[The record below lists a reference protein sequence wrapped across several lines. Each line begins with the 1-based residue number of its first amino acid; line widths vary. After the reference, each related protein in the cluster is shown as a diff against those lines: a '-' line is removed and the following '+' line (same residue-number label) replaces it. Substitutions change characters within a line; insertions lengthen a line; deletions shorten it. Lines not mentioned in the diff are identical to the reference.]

1 MLAAATRQVCTCA
14 NVNANSDNLPF
25 TEASSSSPPRIE
37 VLQSTNSLAPRE
49 PYRVP
54 LDAIHSAPQL
64 EPGEEV
70 QLPFILHA
78 AHHGEKDLSLLFVF
92 REVCT
97 VRVHHRPVHW
107 LRAA

>member
-1 MLAAATRQVCTCA
+1 MLAVASPQVCTCA
-14 NVNANSDNLPF
+14 NVNANSDHVLF
-25 TEASSSSPPRIE
+25 TEASSSSPPKTE
-37 VLQSTNSLAPRE
+37 VLQSTNTLAPRE

-97 VRVHHRPVHW
+97 VRGRHHAVN
-107 LRAA
+107 

>member
-1 MLAAATRQVCTCA
+1 MNYGSMLAAATRQVCTRTK
-14 NVNANSDNLPF
+14 VYVNSDDISF
-25 TEASSSSPPRIE
+25 IEASSSSPPKTE
-37 VLQSTNSLAPRE
+37 VLQSRNTLTPRE

-97 VRVHHRPVHW
+97 VPVHHRRVH
-107 LRAA
+107 

>member
-1 MLAAATRQVCTCA
+1 MLAAATRQVCIRVKVHA
-14 NVNANSDNLPF
+14 HSNDLPF
-25 TEASSSSPPRIE
+25 TEASSSAPPKAE
-37 VLQSTNSLAPRE
+37 VLRSNNTLAPRE

-97 VRVHHRPVHW
+97 VPVHHC
-107 LRAA
+107 RAH